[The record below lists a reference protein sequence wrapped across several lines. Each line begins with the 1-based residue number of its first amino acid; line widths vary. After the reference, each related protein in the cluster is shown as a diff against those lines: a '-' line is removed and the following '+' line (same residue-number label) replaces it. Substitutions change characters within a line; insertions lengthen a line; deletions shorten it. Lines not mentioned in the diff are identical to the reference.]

1 MRCRLPWPVPER
13 RLQRKQ
19 VAIPILVLNGR
30 RELFGSISTG
40 RVVAM
45 LHVRALGAKRDAL
58 GEPPAGHE
66 LAPPSSGPSEI
77 GSWGATVLG
86 VPAVRRARAGR

>member
-1 MRCRLPWPVPER
+1 
-13 RLQRKQ
+13 
-19 VAIPILVLNGR
+19 
-30 RELFGSISTG
+30 
-40 RVVAM
+40 M

-77 GSWGATVLG
+77 GSWGASVLG